1 MNSTASASTSR
12 TSAPAP
18 AASRDGDRRAAPDN
32 RDVADFER
40 ALRQRSQLQG
50 KERQPRHQTEA
61 ETGAKAETETDTQ
74 EPRCEAAPLAPP
86 AGLPA
91 AFALA
96 LAQAQPPAPIEATPG
111 ARGLVEPPP
120 AALRS
125 ELSQPTGASGPE
137 GARAF
142 EVSLREPLGGG
153 VTLHAVAPA
162 AGARWALSV
171 GANGLNPQELRR
183 NLGRLEERLRAK
195 ALPHEALE
203 LLSHSDQPDD
213 QP

>member
-1 MNSTASASTSR
+1 MTFTTSSSTSR
-12 TSAPAP
+12 SSAPAP
-18 AASRDGDRRAAPDN
+18 ASSRDADRRATPDN

-50 KERQPRHQTEA
+50 KERQPGRQ
-61 ETGAKAETETDTQ
+61 AETEADIDIDTQ

-96 LAQAQPPAPIEATPG
+96 LAQAQPPAPIEAAPC

-120 AALRS
+120 AALRG
-125 ELSQPTGASGPE
+125 ELSQPAGASGPE

-153 VTLHAVAPA
+153 VTLHAVAPV
-162 AGARWALSV
+162 AGARWALSI

-183 NLGRLEERLRAK
+183 NLGRLEERLRDK

-203 LLSHSDQPDD
+203 LLPHAHSDQPDD

>member
-1 MNSTASASTSR
+1 MNSTASSAPSR
-12 TSAPAP
+12 TSAPAS
-18 AASRDGDRRAAPDN
+18 SRDADRRAPPDT

-50 KERQPRHQTEA
+50 KERQPGRQAEA
-61 ETGAKAETETDTQ
+61 ETDIDTE
-74 EPRCEAAPLAPP
+74 EPHNDAAPLASP
-86 AGLPA
+86 APALPA

-96 LAQAQPPAPIEATPG
+96 LAQVQPQAPIEAAPS

-125 ELSQPTGASGPE
+125 ELSQPAGASGPE

-153 VTLHAVAPA
+153 VTLHAVAPV
-162 AGARWALSV
+162 AGARWALSI

-203 LLSHSDQPDD
+203 LLPHSHSDQPDD

>member
-1 MNSTASASTSR
+1 MTFTTSSSSTSR

-18 AASRDGDRRAAPDN
+18 ASSRDADRRAAPDT

-50 KERQPRHQTEA
+50 KERQPGRQA
-61 ETGAKAETETDTQ
+61 QAETETDLDTE
-74 EPRCEAAPLAPP
+74 EPRNDAAPLASP
-86 AGLPA
+86 APALPA

-96 LAQAQPPAPIEATPG
+96 LAQVQPQAPIEAAPS

-125 ELSQPTGASGPE
+125 ELSQPAGASGPE

-153 VTLHAVAPA
+153 VTLHAVAPV
-162 AGARWALSV
+162 AGARWALSI

-203 LLSHSDQPDD
+203 LLPHTHADQPDD

>member
-1 MNSTASASTSR
+1 MNSTASSSCSR
-12 TSAPAP
+12 TNSSTPAS
-18 AASRDGDRRAAPDN
+18 SRDADRRAAPDT

-50 KERQPRHQTEA
+50 KERQPGRQA
-61 ETGAKAETETDTQ
+61 QAETETDIDTE
-74 EPRCEAAPLAPP
+74 EPRNDAAPLASP
-86 AGLPA
+86 ALPA

-96 LAQAQPPAPIEATPG
+96 LAQVQPQAPIEAAPS

-125 ELSQPTGASGPE
+125 ELSQPAGASGAE

-153 VTLHAVAPA
+153 VTLHAVAPV
-162 AGARWALSV
+162 AGARWALSI

-203 LLSHSDQPDD
+203 LLPHTHADQPDD